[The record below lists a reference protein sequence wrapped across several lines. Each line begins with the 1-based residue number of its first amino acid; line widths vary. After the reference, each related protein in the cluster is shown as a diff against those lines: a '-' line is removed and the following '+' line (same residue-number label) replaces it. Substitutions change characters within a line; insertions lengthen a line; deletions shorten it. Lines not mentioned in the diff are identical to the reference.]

1 MSFEQVVPLAHDT
14 VNWTN
19 FVGAALAMQDDPAI
33 IAAASTSDL
42 LSMFELLPKEE
53 D

>member
-1 MSFEQVVPLAHDT
+1 

-33 IAAASTSDL
+33 IAAARTSDF
-42 LSMFELLPKEE
+42 LSMFKLLLKEK